1 MHWARHELLAL
12 NPLWI
17 TNNQR
22 TIVIN
27 FHQDFEN
34 SMHADFYKVEEKE
47 PNLILP
53 GKLVY
58 PIKEKK
64 KSAVMI
70 MLPLLNYLALNFSHC
85 SNCCFNSL
93 EYQIF
98 FNIYNCPNCL
108 DQSYRDCNTREALL
122 RGRIITVD
130 FLLGQLLFK
139 LKLYFSFFTKQ
150 PMLMRRPTVLILP
163 LQ

>member
-1 MHWARHELLAL
+1 
-12 NPLWI
+12 
-17 TNNQR
+17 
-22 TIVIN
+22 
-27 FHQDFEN
+27 
-34 SMHADFYKVEEKE
+34 MHADFYKVEEKD
-47 PNLILP
+47 PDLIIP
-53 GKLVY
+53 GKPTY

-93 EYQIF
+93 EYQKKIY
-98 FNIYNCPNCL
+98 IYNCPNCL
-108 DQSYRDCNTREALL
+108 AKSYRDCYTREALL
-122 RGRIITVD
+122 RGRISTVD
-130 FLLGQLLFK
+130 LLVLASLDQLLIK

-163 LQ
+163 L